1 MAGRAQAKGE
11 TRRYERR
18 REDVIHAASALINE
32 FGVKG
37 TTFAGL
43 ARAVGLNATSITY
56 YFDRKDKLVVAVYE
70 ATLDWLEDAAK
81 TAAAEADPAARL
93 RTFIAA
99 HVGLRKRIRDG
110 EKGLITSLSE
120 IRTLDEEAQAPLLDR
135 YGRIVQTVRGF
146 FGGDGDD
153 GRRTGP
159 QRALDT
165 ARAHVLLEAMFWWPV
180 WALSYSVRDFTR
192 LEARMFDIL
201 SRGLAANAGEWAPRA
216 LDGAGWRT
224 QDGGGD
230 TVEAFLRSATV
241 MINQRGYRGASV
253 NRIASALGVTKGSFY
268 HHHEAKDDLVFECF
282 EKSYDRLSA
291 VQIAARDGD
300 ASDGGS
306 DGWTRIASA
315 LAELIDLQFRD
326 PTPLLR
332 TAALQALPMGERGS
346 VVVRSNRLANRFAG
360 MIADGIADGSVR
372 AVDPMVASQIIMP
385 ALNGAYEARAWAAR
399 QPDPA
404 TAVRLY
410 AWTLCAG
417 VFTDPPD
424 LG

>member
-1 MAGRAQAKGE
+1 MGGRADSKAE
-11 TRRYERR
+11 TERYERR

-32 FGVKG
+32 LGVKG
-37 TTFAGL
+37 TTFAEL

-70 ATLDWLEDAAK
+70 ATLDWLEDAARS
-81 TAAAEADPAARL
+81 AAAHADPADRL
-93 RTFIAA
+93 RAFIAA
-99 HVGLRKRIRDG
+99 HVSLRARIRGG
-110 EKGLITSLSE
+110 EKGLITALSE
-120 IRTLDEEAQAPLLDR
+120 IRTLDEAQQAPLLER
-135 YGRIVQTVRGF
+135 YGRIVDHVRGF
-146 FGGDGDD
+146 FGD
-153 GRRTGP
+153 GRSGP

-165 ARAHVLLEAMFWWPV
+165 ARAHVLLEALYWWPV
-180 WALSYSVRDFTR
+180 WSLRYSVRDFAR
-192 LEARMFDIL
+192 LEARMFDIFAN
-201 SRGLAANAGEWAPRA
+201 GLAARQGEWAPQSLA
-216 LDGAGWRT
+216 SAGWRT
-224 QDGGGD
+224 GEGEGD

-291 VQIAARDGD
+291 VQIAARDL
-300 ASDGGS
+300 AA
-306 DGWTRIASA
+306 DGWTQIASA
-315 LAELIDLQFRD
+315 LAELIDLQFAD

-332 TAALQALPMGERGS
+332 TAALQALPAGERGS

-360 MIADGIADGSVR
+360 MISDGIADGSVR
-372 AVDPMVASQIIMP
+372 AVDPMVASQLIMP

-399 QPDPA
+399 QPDEE

-410 AWTLCAG
+410 AWTLAAG
-417 VFTDPPD
+417 VFADPPG
-424 LG
+424 L